1 MAGRIIFSGAVS
13 FADAA
18 VVIDNVDAVL
28 CGIAGDFPGSGI
40 QPLFADTV
48 SFDVDSGLASARGIE
63 HVDILS
69 DWSAG
74 DSDRFEL

>member
-1 MAGRIIFSGAVS
+1 MVAADVDS
-13 FADAA
+13 F
-18 VVIDNVDAVL
+18 L
-28 CGIAGDFPGSGI
+28 CGTSGDFSSAGFL
-40 QPLFADTV
+40 PLFADTV
-48 SFDVDSGLASARGIE
+48 FFDVDSGLASARGIE